1 MTVIEGEVVEE
12 PPTSR
17 RRERNAGRVL
27 DVLPPS
33 RDEKLAAMSRMTPE
47 QQVDHVTELLVHSHA
62 GLLVAIAAQDLPGIA
77 EAKRKAATIQEIVKQ
92 LRMGKD
98 MRLHADEFVRRAE
111 RGLGVAIREGQERG
125 DVRTIGERA
134 HANNQYGAAANQSL
148 ESSKPGP
155 RDFATPAELG
165 GANGSEGIYAMTDG
179 VSDEAF
185 EEALAEARAEGNLSR
200 ANVARKA
207 KAKAQRKEPINA
219 DDPLIDADM
228 QPPPAPK
235 WPFKNTPTEF
245 LAEITGTL
253 AASAENIKWITAG
266 AVAPDDLAE
275 LTKQARD
282 SWALI
287 NKHLKEIN
295 RHVQA

>member
-1 MTVIEGEVVEE
+1 MTVIEGEVVD
-12 PPTSR
+12 
-17 RRERNAGRVL
+17 GQVL

-77 EAKRKAATIQEIVKQ
+77 EAKQKAATIQEITKQ

-125 DVRTIGERA
+125 EVAGVGGDRKSG
-134 HANNQYGAAANQSL
+134 
-148 ESSKPGP
+148 SSKSDLISPH
-155 RDFATPAELG
+155 DLATRAELHG
-165 GANGSEGIYAMTDG
+165 GGNDPGTGIYGMTDN

>member
-1 MTVIEGEVVEE
+1 VTVIEGEVVEE

-125 DVRTIGERA
+125 EVAGVGGDRKSG
-134 HANNQYGAAANQSL
+134 
-148 ESSKPGP
+148 SSKSDLISPH
-155 RDFATPAELG
+155 DLATRAELHG
-165 GANGSEGIYAMTDG
+165 GGNDPGTGIYGMTDN